1 MWLRVIRGSFPGPS
15 EKHDPRNH
23 EQTRTRSKQLE
34 NDLDLLKLTDMTIR
48 DFRARTSAIF
58 LGSRLL
64 AAVELLIAI
73 LILVGGLVGLIPFS
87 STPFVLVFGWLMLW
101 LRGVGWR
108 DLGLRRPAAWRS
120 TLLLGIA
127 IGIGYQYFSLYVLEP
142 LIARITGTLPD
153 VSQFAPLIG
162 NTFFL
167 VFSLVLSWTL
177 AAFGEELVYRGY
189 LMNRFADLVG
199 SKRVGWLISL
209 IVVSILFGIV
219 HLYQGTSGVITITM
233 TGLVLGGLYLATGR
247 NLWVPIIVHGVNDT
261 LGFILIYLGKYPG
274 L

>member
-1 MWLRVIRGSFPGPS
+1 
-15 EKHDPRNH
+15 
-23 EQTRTRSKQLE
+23 
-34 NDLDLLKLTDMTIR
+34 MTIR
-48 DFRARTSAIF
+48 DFRARTSAVF

-64 AAVELLIAI
+64 AVVELLIAI
-73 LILVGGLVGLIPFS
+73 LILVGGLVGLIPYS

-108 DLGLRRPAAWRS
+108 DLGLRRPTSWRF

-127 IGIGYQYFSLYVLEP
+127 IGVGYQYFSLYVVEP
-142 LIARITGTLPD
+142 LIARFTGNLPD

-167 VFSLVLSWTL
+167 FFSLILSWTL

-199 SKRVGWLISL
+199 SKRAGWLISL
-209 IVVSILFGIV
+209 ITVSVLFGIS
-219 HLYQGTSGVITITM
+219 HLYQGMAGIIAITL
-233 TGLVLGGLYLATGR
+233 TGLLLGGLYLATGR
-247 NLWVPIIVHGVNDT
+247 NLWVPIIAHGVNDT
-261 LGFILIYLGKYPG
+261 VGFVLIFLGKYPG